1 MSETLDAGVER
12 THRVTDV
19 SEWPV
24 RRKVALVLALPLLL
38 AVVLG
43 GLRIQSALAE
53 SADAKATASQVTV
66 LGPSVAY
73 LSAAEN
79 AAMTYR
85 ETEDEAQREAAL
97 KKVNEAASELEAAWS
112 TADLSDA
119 ERDQVRELLT
129 STQGLRDGSAY
140 SLVSTATD
148 ALSKLEADVTLGI
161 AEMTN
166 TGSRTE
172 SQIGL
177 VGQLNEGR
185 LAVTQQQLLV
195 LPKPELIPKNEL
207 FGYLGVESAAISNL
221 ELQMPGNEDVE
232 MLRQYNASNTGL
244 LGIGTPDLKG
254 SAPLRIYDNL
264 TASLLN
270 QIEDRLADA
279 ASASQREAIV
289 VAVLT
294 ALALLLAIALALI
307 VSRFLVGPIQ
317 KVRDGALQ
325 VAHEQLPETV
335 RRIRAGQ
342 DPGEVEPIPVT
353 THEEMGQLA
362 RAVDDLH
369 ETAVRLA
376 QGEAELRSRVG
387 DMFVTLSRRN
397 TSLVNQQLRL
407 IERLESDEED
417 PQRLESLFKLDHL
430 ASRMRRTAESL
441 VVLADAPTQHSD
453 QSSLSVAEAL
463 QAATAGVQDYQRVRV
478 GPAPE
483 LRLNGAAAP
492 DLVHLFTELVDNA
505 LTFSP
510 PTSEVTVTTET
521 PAGLVMVEIQDKG
534 LGIDQVS
541 LAQLNETLRT
551 GAEVTADTARRMGIF
566 VVSRL
571 ARRHGMTVTLER
583 NADGGTTAK
592 VFIPRTLLA
601 AAGAPPTVDGATGAQ
616 DAVAPVSVLADNGF
630 RRPTP
635 DTGPSTPAGRPE
647 EVVARQEG
655 PDSSGDAGD
664 PGDALSA
671 VINAN
676 IRLPQRQPGTAAQ
689 PPELTPVL
697 SVDTPRTP
705 LTPEPVDSDDQA
717 AAETDELEDTEAF
730 DEAVEVAEPVDE
742 TEPGETDEQAVA
754 EAVEHASDDEESD
767 EREPAPAAT
776 LLSAFRP
783 ISVVRDQQATS
794 AAPAP
799 VNGFARS
806 VSNDA
811 SVNGSEDGADSPGR
825 AASGEK
831 FDTLSA
837 PMASLPDTGED
848 STPLYRMLRSSWFT
862 VDGESKGWDSGEA
875 DRGWEAADR
884 ATEAAPSRLTRSGLP
899 VRDPGNRLVPGG
911 VTTANGAVRR
921 DPEAIRA
928 RLAAHAAGVAR
939 GREASTK
946 PSKNGST
953 VETTEDVTP

>member
-1 MSETLDAGVER
+1 MSETLESGVER

-43 GLRIQSALAE
+43 GLRIQSALSEA
-53 SADAKATASQVTV
+53 ADANATASQVTV
-66 LGPSVAY
+66 LRPSVAY
-73 LSAAEN
+73 LSAAED

-97 KKVNEAASELEAAWS
+97 NKVNEAASELESAWS
-112 TADLSDA
+112 TAELSDA
-119 ERDQVRELLT
+119 EREQVRELLT

-148 ALSKLEADVTLGI
+148 ALTKLEADVTLGI
-161 AEMTN
+161 AEIAD

-221 ELQMPGNEDVE
+221 ELQLPDNEDVE
-232 MLRQYNASNTGL
+232 MLAQYNASNIGL

-279 ASASQREAIV
+279 ASAAQREAIV

-294 ALALLLAIALALI
+294 GLALLLAIALVLV

-317 KVRDGALQ
+317 KVRDGALE
-325 VAHEQLPETV
+325 VAHEKLPETV
-335 RRIRAGQ
+335 RRIRAGH

-376 QGEAELRSRVG
+376 QDEAELRSRVG

-407 IERLESDEED
+407 IEQLETDEED

-441 VVLADAPTQHSD
+441 VVLADAPTQHGD

-492 DLVHLFTELVDNA
+492 DLVHLVTELVDNA
-505 LTFSP
+505 LAFSP
-510 PTSEVTVTTET
+510 PTSEVTITTET

-534 LGIDQVS
+534 LGIDQAS

-583 NADGGTTAK
+583 NVDGGTTAK

-601 AAGAPPTVDGATGAQ
+601 AAAAPTVDDTTGAE
-616 DAVAPVSVLADNGF
+616 DAVAPVSVLSDNGF
-630 RRPTP
+630 RKPSP
-635 DTGPSTPAGRPE
+635 DPALGTPASRPN
-647 EVVARQEG
+647 EVVAREQGSEAA
-655 PDSSGDAGD
+655 GDA
-664 PGDALSA
+664 GDALSA

-689 PPELTPVL
+689 PPELKPVL
-697 SVDTPRTP
+697 SVDTPRAP
-705 LTPEPVDSDDQA
+705 LASEPVEAEDELVAEPEELEETAAVDTTRSDEEQVEVPI
-717 AAETDELEDTEAF
+717 AETDET
-730 DEAVEVAEPVDE
+730 DE
-742 TEPGETDEQAVA
+742 TP
-754 EAVEHASDDEESD
+754 DEESEEPD
-767 EREPAPAAT
+767 PVPAPT
-776 LLSAFRP
+776 LLSSFRP
-783 ISVVRDQQATS
+783 ISVVRDQQAS
-794 AAPAP
+794 SPAP
-799 VNGFARS
+799 VNGFA
-806 VSNDA
+806 NG
-811 SVNGSEDGADSPGR
+811 SVNGSESSSDTNADTTAPTSSSEPI
-825 AASGEK
+825 
-831 FDTLSA
+831 DTLSA

-862 VDGESKGWDSGEA
+862 ASGESKGWDSGEA

-884 ATEAAPSRLTRSGLP
+884 ATEAAPSQLTRSGLP

-911 VTTANGAVRR
+911 VNTANGAVRR

-939 GREASTK
+939 GREASTSK
-946 PSKNGST
+946 PARNGST
-953 VETTEDVTP
+953 VDTTEDVTP